1 MVNDISGG
9 SFDNHMSKAIARLK
23 VPFVMMHI
31 QGTPKN
37 MQINPHY
44 NNVIE
49 DVKNFFAIQL
59 KKFKEIGVT
68 ENIILDPGFG
78 FGKTLEHNYQLLR
91 NLESFLEF
99 GYPLMAGL
107 SRKSMINKV
116 LQTKP
121 DEALTGTIALNVIAL
136 LNGTHILRV
145 HDVKEAVQAIELV
158 EFYRRI

>member
-1 MVNDISGG
+1 MAIQEGAQMVNDISGG

-91 NLESFLEF
+91 NLEIISGVWISTHGRSFKE
-99 GYPLMAGL
+99 
-107 SRKSMINKV
+107 IND
-116 LQTKP
+116 Q
-121 DEALTGTIALNVIAL
+121 
-136 LNGTHILRV
+136 
-145 HDVKEAVQAIELV
+145 
-158 EFYRRI
+158 